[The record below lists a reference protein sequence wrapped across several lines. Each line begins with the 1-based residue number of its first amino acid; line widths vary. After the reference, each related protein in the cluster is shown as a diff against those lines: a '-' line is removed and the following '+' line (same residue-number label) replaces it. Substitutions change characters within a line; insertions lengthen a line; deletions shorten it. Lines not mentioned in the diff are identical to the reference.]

1 MRKNIT
7 LSIKTEEQIQELQV
21 IFSKRFQGSRVMQS
35 WIISQAVE
43 QLYEK
48 TKKEEENTAQ

>member
-7 LSIKTEEQIQELQV
+7 LSIKTEEQIKELQV

-48 TKKEEENTAQ
+48 TKKEENNLE